1 MVINLT
7 STISVKIHSHYV
19 PVASNECFLT
29 SLFPHI
35 LHFALAS
42 KFRSLASVFNSILAE
57 ETINY

>member
-7 STISVKIHSHYV
+7 STISIKIHSHYA
-19 PVASNECFLT
+19 PAASNECFLI
-29 SLFPHI
+29 LFPHI
-35 LHFALAS
+35 LYFALAS